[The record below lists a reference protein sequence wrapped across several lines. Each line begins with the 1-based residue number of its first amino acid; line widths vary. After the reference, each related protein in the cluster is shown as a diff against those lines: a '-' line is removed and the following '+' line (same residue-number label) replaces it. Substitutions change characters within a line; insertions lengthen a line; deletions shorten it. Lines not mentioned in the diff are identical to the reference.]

1 MERRTWVSLVLG
13 AAALVLLVGGVVVFL
28 SGRDPASF
36 GWYAYSPLTDSGS
49 FPGLDGAVMWS
60 RRQLV
65 GAGLVV
71 LGLVL
76 TAGTAG
82 YLLGRGCRSTG

>member
-1 MERRTWVSLVLG
+1 MVLG
-13 AAALVLLVGGVVVFL
+13 SAALLLLVGGLVVFL
-28 SGRDPASF
+28 GGRDTVGF
-36 GWYAYSPLTDSGS
+36 GWYAYSPLTDGGS
-49 FPGLDGAVMWS
+49 FQGFDGAVMWS

-82 YLLGRGCRSTG
+82 YLLGRGRRSTG